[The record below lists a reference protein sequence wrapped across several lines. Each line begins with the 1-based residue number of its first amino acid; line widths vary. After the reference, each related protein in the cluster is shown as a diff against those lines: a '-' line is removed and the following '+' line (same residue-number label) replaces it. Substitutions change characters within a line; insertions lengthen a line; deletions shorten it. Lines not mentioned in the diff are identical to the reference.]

1 MLAGKSA
8 MLPTGAASSSHML
21 ERPAGVGSLF
31 VPSRVAP
38 RRAPKPQLQQ
48 QDCPSTVC
56 RIASLERTPQPRDPF
71 DQIMQSAATAPQQQ
85 QQQQQRRQEQAAPQP
100 TLVKERVAGTTRPA
114 LSLSWAGSGIY
125 FWWQLGAV
133 QYLMERYDL
142 SKVPHI
148 GASGGALC
156 AVIAACGVDP
166 QRVMESAYALSL
178 HHNIWEKPMGLLGV
192 WGSIIEKWLHDT
204 LPDDAHE
211 RCSGKVGILVTELP
225 SCRQVV
231 HDQFTDKADLINC
244 AMASAHVPILLDW
257 KLSRPCRG
265 KQCVDGSFPDFF
277 YGNCDLIS
285 SGVLF
290 DYFDD
295 TTIIRN
301 GRMDMLQL
309 KHYTEIQRIMKK
321 GYRYAAKLE
330 REGKYTAFDCSEVL
344 KKR

>member
-1 MLAGKSA
+1 M
-8 MLPTGAASSSHML
+8 M
-21 ERPAGVGSLF
+21 
-31 VPSRVAP
+31 
-38 RRAPKPQLQQ
+38 Q
-48 QDCPSTVC
+48 STV
-56 RIASLERTPQPRDPF
+56 
-71 DQIMQSAATAPQQQ
+71 TAPPQQH
-85 QQQQQRRQEQAAPQP
+85 RQEQLAP
-100 TLVKERVAGTTRPA
+100 TVTKERTAGTARPA
-114 LSLSWAGSGIY
+114 LTLSWAGSGIY

-133 QYLMERYDL
+133 QYLMERFDL
-142 SKVPHI
+142 SKVPHV

-166 QRVMESAYALSL
+166 QSVMESAYALSL
-178 HHNIWEKPMGLLGV
+178 HHNIWERPMGLLGV

-211 RCSGKVGILVTELP
+211 RCNGKVGIVVTELP

-257 KLSRPCRG
+257 KLARNCRG
-265 KQCVDGSFPDFF
+265 VQCVDGSFPDFF
-277 YGNCDLIS
+277 CGNTEVITK
-285 SGVLF
+285 GVLF
-290 DYFDD
+290 DYFEDS
-295 TTIIRN
+295 TIVRN

-330 REGKYTAFDCSEVL
+330 REGKYAAFDCTGVA
-344 KKR
+344 KQR